1 MYCDNLL
8 KSARSLLQVTAI
20 SMLPSGILASPAHSA
35 EMVFL
40 DYGFI
45 VRSVPTTSLETFAQA
60 YVETNSVAPTRVHLL
75 RSLTNILDAQS

>member
-1 MYCDNLL
+1 
-8 KSARSLLQVTAI
+8 
-20 SMLPSGILASPAHSA
+20 
-35 EMVFL
+35 MVFL

-45 VRSVPTTSLETFAQA
+45 GRSVPTTSLETFAQA